1 MLDLNYTQYILNLQE
16 VIVKKVITAKESTV
30 IDIEMP
36 QKTHTALFMLRR
48 MLKECMYLIMNRAGM
63 MLL

>member
-30 IDIEMP
+30 IDIKMP

-48 MLKECMYLIMNRAGM
+48 MLK
-63 MLL
+63 